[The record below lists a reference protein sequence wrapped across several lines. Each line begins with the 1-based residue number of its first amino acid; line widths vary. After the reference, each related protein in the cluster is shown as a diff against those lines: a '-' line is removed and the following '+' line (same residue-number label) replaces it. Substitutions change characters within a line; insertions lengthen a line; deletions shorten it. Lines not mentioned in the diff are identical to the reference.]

1 MTRKEEIERKA
12 KMRADQ
18 YSHPVEWNDCYHHW
32 IEGAEW
38 SDKNPDEKMIAK
50 YLYEKKGYPIGMNGN
65 LPSFDET
72 MKDAEKYL
80 KYKQDKFIKKASR
93 WLKDCLDNGMWI
105 ANDVGCA
112 EKDVIIEHFQN
123 FMKGE

>member
-1 MTRKEEIERKA
+1 M
-12 KMRADQ
+12 
-18 YSHPVEWNDCYHHW
+18 V
-32 IEGAEW
+32 
-38 SDKNPDEKMIAK
+38 AK
-50 YLYEKKGYPIGMNGN
+50 YLYEKKGYPIDVNRN
-65 LPSFDET
+65 LLSFDDT